1 MPYIDR
7 VSNEVHKLQSASYTR
22 EEEVKRGK
30 FRYIDE
36 LIVRINEYNE
46 ILARWIKMRQGALS
60 LNIENFALNELFLMI
75 SKGRRTFE
83 MKRQELIVHET
94 GAVVKADKAL
104 TLFMVNTLT
113 ENARKYTQEGGRI
126 EVSAT
131 ETDTYVEISVTD
143 NGPGLSKED
152 VSLIQDE
159 KVYDSGQIGLATAAD
174 AGELKKQKG
183 HGFGL
188 MNCRGIIEKYRKTS
202 PVFEVCLFR
211 VESSPG
217 KGSRFY
223 FRLPRGVRRML
234 GMCLLVL
241 MPFLGGGCM
250 HSAPVDGRQAV
261 PDSIAGY
268 DSLLRVA
275 NDYANMVYECNV
287 RHFLWR
293 TVPCII

>member
-1 MPYIDR
+1 MPYLGWTRENGLNLVSLEDERRRLDKERYIHEQHLVENKRRNELKKACLSIVTGILPYIDR

-113 ENARKYTQEGGRI
+113 ENDRKYTQE
-126 EVSAT
+126 
-131 ETDTYVEISVTD
+131 
-143 NGPGLSKED
+143 
-152 VSLIQDE
+152 
-159 KVYDSGQIGLATAAD
+159 
-174 AGELKKQKG
+174 
-183 HGFGL
+183 
-188 MNCRGIIEKYRKTS
+188 
-202 PVFEVCLFR
+202 
-211 VESSPG
+211 
-217 KGSRFY
+217 
-223 FRLPRGVRRML
+223 
-234 GMCLLVL
+234 
-241 MPFLGGGCM
+241 
-250 HSAPVDGRQAV
+250 
-261 PDSIAGY
+261 
-268 DSLLRVA
+268 
-275 NDYANMVYECNV
+275 
-287 RHFLWR
+287 
-293 TVPCII
+293 

>member
-1 MPYIDR
+1 M
-7 VSNEVHKLQSASYTR
+7 
-22 EEEVKRGK
+22 
-30 FRYIDE
+30 
-36 LIVRINEYNE
+36 
-46 ILARWIKMRQGALS
+46 
-60 LNIENFALNELFLMI
+60 
-75 SKGRRTFE
+75 KGRKTFE
-83 MKRQELIVHET
+83 MKQQTLTIEPTAAI
-94 GAVVKADKAL
+94 VKADKAL
-104 TLFMVNTLT
+104 TLFMINTLT

-217 KGSRFY
+217 KGSRFL
-223 FRLPRGVRRML
+223 FPFTPGCQKNAGNVFAGSHAFPGRRMYA
-234 GMCLLVL
+234 
-241 MPFLGGGCM
+241 FRSGG
-250 HSAPVDGRQAV
+250 
-261 PDSIAGY
+261 
-268 DSLLRVA
+268 
-275 NDYANMVYECNV
+275 
-287 RHFLWR
+287 
-293 TVPCII
+293 